1 MYIVSVPYIFDERKN
16 KRMNMKF
23 CTLQAFIMKR
33 CSERIAIVTKHVTC
47 MNLGTDQVLN
57 KR

>member
-47 MNLGTDQVLN
+47 MNLGTD
-57 KR
+57 